1 MSPDTRTDDDGGF
14 GLIEVVIATL
24 LLGIIAIALIPVLWN
39 GIVQSSR
46 QSTTA
51 TATRELNA
59 LIEEA
64 RDAGTCAALDGVAT
78 TQTFHTGTPQEFV
91 VRVPAGFT
99 YTCAAG
105 SAVPI
110 TIEAVQGTTVLAT
123 VQAKVYVP

>member
-1 MSPDTRTDDDGGF
+1 MIPDIRTEDGEGF
-14 GLIEVVIATL
+14 GLIEVIIATL

-46 QSTTA
+46 QSSTA

-64 RDAGTCAALDGVAT
+64 RDAGTCAALDDAAAA
-78 TQTFHTGTPQEFV
+78 QTFHASTPQEFR
-91 VRVPAGFT
+91 VRLPAGFT
-99 YTCAAG
+99 YACAAG
-105 SAVPI
+105 SAVSI
-110 TIEAVQGTTVLAT
+110 TLEAVQGTIVLAT